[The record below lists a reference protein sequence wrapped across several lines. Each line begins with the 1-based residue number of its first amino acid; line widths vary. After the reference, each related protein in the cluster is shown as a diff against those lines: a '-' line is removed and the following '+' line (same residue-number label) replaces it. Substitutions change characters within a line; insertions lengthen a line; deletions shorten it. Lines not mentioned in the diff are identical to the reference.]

1 MRLARC
7 IRPIALLL
15 AFAPAVTAQT
25 AAGANRRVRVGVI
38 GGLSVASVAAENTTG
53 LSHRLGFVPG
63 GQAIIP
69 LARSLAVQ
77 PEFLFI
83 PKGVRSSFGDR
94 DVSYKTDYLELPV
107 LLRAQFRAVKG
118 LAPFAYG
125 GPAIAYL
132 TRCQFTITDGGVRTE
147 QTCREYDQ
155 GRGFETV
162 ERRKIDYAAVAGGG
176 LGFSVAGQ
184 RVTVGARYEWS
195 LRTISPQLTTKNRA
209 WSSMATV
216 EWPVL

>member
-25 AAGANRRVRVGVI
+25 AAGANRPVRVGVI
-38 GGLSVASVAAENTTG
+38 GGLSVASLAAENTTG

-63 GQAIIP
+63 AQAIIP
-69 LARSLAVQ
+69 VARSLAVQ
-77 PEFLFI
+77 PEFFFI
-83 PKGVRSSFGDR
+83 PKGARSRFGDR
-94 DVSYKTDYLELPV
+94 DVAFNTDYLEQPE
-107 LLRAQFRAVKG
+107 LLRADFRAVRR
-118 LAPFAYG
+118 LTPFAYG

-155 GRGFETV
+155 GTGSGTL
-162 ERRKIDYAAVAGGG
+162 ERRKIDYTAVAGGG

-184 RVTVGARYEWS
+184 RVTVGARHEWS

-209 WSSMATV
+209 WSYMATV